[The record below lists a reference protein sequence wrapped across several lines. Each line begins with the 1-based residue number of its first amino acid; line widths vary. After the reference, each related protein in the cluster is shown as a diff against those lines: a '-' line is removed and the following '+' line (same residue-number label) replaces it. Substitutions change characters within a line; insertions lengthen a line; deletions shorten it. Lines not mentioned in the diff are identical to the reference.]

1 MSLTD
6 LAPKLQNDLGLVD
19 LITEP
24 LRSGRGSMEFL
35 VIKLDR
41 LKIKIYQEKG
51 HSLPHI
57 HVDYGKQHHAA
68 SFSIDPPK
76 RIEGQ
81 LDGKYDRPVQKW
93 LTCNKDALIAL
104 WSALQAG
111 ESPDA
116 LVAELQGDM
125 NN

>member
-1 MSLTD
+1 MNLTD
-6 LAPKLQNDLGLVD
+6 LASKLQNDFGLVD
-19 LITEP
+19 LLTKP
-24 LRSGRGSMEFL
+24 SRSGRGSMEFL
-35 VIKLDR
+35 VVKLDR

-81 LDGKYDRPVQKW
+81 LDGKYDRSVQEW
-93 LTCNKDALIAL
+93 LARNKDVLIAL
-104 WSALQAG
+104 WAALQAG
-111 ESPDA
+111 ESLDA
-116 LVAELQGDM
+116 FVAELQGDTA
-125 NN
+125 

>member
-1 MSLTD
+1 MNLND
-6 LAPKLQNDLGLVD
+6 LASKLQNDLGLVD
-19 LITEP
+19 LLTRP
-24 LRSGRGSMEFL
+24 SRSSQGSMELL

-51 HSLPHI
+51 HALPHI
-57 HVDYGKQHHAA
+57 HIDYGKQHHAA

-81 LDGKYDRPVQKW
+81 LGSKYDRSVQEW
-93 LTCNKDALIAL
+93 LTRNKDALIAL
-104 WSALQAG
+104 WTALQAG

-125 NN
+125 A